1 MLKEIYMNVENLID
15 LKNYPIH
22 QPDSAKYLEI
32 VKSVRLDLA
41 EDGCA
46 VLSNFLSIEGLD
58 TITNEAEERK
68 TQAYYAESK
77 LCNVYLANGNPNEAE
92 YHPQNIFLERT
103 NGFITAD
110 LLGKGTY
117 SHMLYHWQPL
127 REFLTICLSKEKL
140 YIYEDPVS
148 NMIVNLCK
156 PRQTFNWHFDT
167 NEFTITF
174 LLRGAES
181 GGHFEYVSNLRTK
194 TDECFDEVKK
204 VLNGN
209 RSRVKRLHLNEGDLQ
224 FFLGRFS
231 LHRVTHNSGS
241 ADRLLLIQ
249 SFTEMPGIIG
259 NPQRVKDLYGKT
271 TKDHKDKVGDRT
283 RSDEL
288 LD

>member
-1 MLKEIYMNVENLID
+1 MNIENLIN
-15 LKNYPIH
+15 LNNYPIH
-22 QPDSAKYLEI
+22 RPDSAEYLDI
-32 VKSVRLDLA
+32 VKSVRLNLA

-46 VLSNFLSIEGLD
+46 VLSNFLSVEGLE
-58 TITNEAEERK
+58 TIANEAEERK
-68 TQAYYAESK
+68 SQAYYAESK
-77 LCNVYLANGNPNEAE
+77 LCNVYLVNGNLNEAE
-92 YHPQNIFLERT
+92 DHPQNIFMERT

-127 REFLTICLSKEKL
+127 RNFLAICLSKKKL
-140 YIYEDPVS
+140 YIYKDPIS
-148 NMIVNLCK
+148 NMIVNVCK
-156 PRQTFNWHFDT
+156 PGQTFNWHFDT

-181 GGHFEYVSNLRTK
+181 GGYFEYVSNLRTK
-194 TDECFDEVKK
+194 TDECFNEVKK

-209 RSRVKRLHLNEGDLQ
+209 RSRVKRLNLNEGDLQ

-241 ADRLLLIQ
+241 TDRLLLIQ
-249 SFTEMPGIIG
+249 SFTKKPGIIG

-271 TKDHKDKVGDRT
+271 TNGHKDKLSERV
-283 RSDEL
+283 RSDQL

>member
-15 LKNYPIH
+15 LNNYPIDR
-22 QPDSAKYLEI
+22 PDSTEYLEI

-46 VLSNFLSIEGLD
+46 VLSNFLSVEGLE
-58 TITNEAEERK
+58 TIANEAEERK
-68 TQAYYAESK
+68 SQAYYAESK

-92 YHPQNIFLERT
+92 DHPQNIFMERT
-103 NGFITAD
+103 NGFITSD
-110 LLGKGTY
+110 LLGQETC
-117 SHMLYHWQPL
+117 SHMLYNWQPL
-127 REFLTICLSKEKL
+127 REFLAICLSKKKL

-156 PRQTFNWHFDT
+156 PSQTFNWHFDT

-174 LLRGAES
+174 LLKGADS
-181 GGHFEYVSNLRTK
+181 GGYFEYVPNLRTK
-194 TDECFDEVKK
+194 SDECFDEVKK
-204 VLNGN
+204 VLNGD
-209 RSRVKRLHLNEGDLQ
+209 RSRVKRLNLNAGDLQ

-231 LHRVTHNSGS
+231 LHQVTHNTGS
-241 ADRLLLIQ
+241 TDRLLLIQ
-249 SFTEMPGIIG
+249 SFTEMPGIFG

-271 TKDHKDKVGDRT
+271 TKDHKDKVDNRA
-283 RSDEL
+283 RSDQL

>member
-22 QPDSAKYLEI
+22 QPDSAEYLEI

-46 VLSNFLSIEGLD
+46 VLSNFLSVEGLD

-68 TQAYYAESK
+68 SQAYYAVSK

-92 YHPQNIFLERT
+92 DHPQNIFLERT

-156 PRQTFNWHFDT
+156 PGQTFNWHFDT

-174 LLRGAES
+174 LLKGADS
-181 GGHFEYVSNLRTK
+181 GGYFEYVPNLRTK
-194 TDECFDEVKK
+194 SDECFDEVKK
-204 VLNGN
+204 ILNGDY
-209 RSRVKRLHLNEGDLQ
+209 SRVKRLNLNAGDLQ

-231 LHRVTHNSGS
+231 LHRVTHNTGGT
-241 ADRLLLIQ
+241 DRPLLIQ
-249 SFTEMPGIIG
+249 SFTEMPGVIG

-271 TKDHKDKVGDRT
+271 TEDHKDKISDRA
-283 RSDEL
+283 RGDEL

>member
-1 MLKEIYMNVENLID
+1 MNIENLID
-15 LKNYPIH
+15 LNNYPIH
-22 QPDSAKYLEI
+22 QPDSSEYLEI
-32 VKSVRLDLA
+32 VKSVKSELA

-46 VLSNFLSIEGLD
+46 VLSNFLSVEGLE
-58 TITNEAEERK
+58 TIAKEAEERK
-68 TQAYYAESK
+68 SEAYYAKSK
-77 LCNVYLANGNPNEAE
+77 LCNVYLANGNSNEAKD
-92 YHPQNIFLERT
+92 HPQNIFMERS

-110 LLGKGTY
+110 LLGKETY
-117 SHMLYHWQPL
+117 SHMLYNWQPL
-127 REFLTICLSKEKL
+127 REFLAICLSKKKL
-140 YIYEDPVS
+140 YIYEDPIS

-156 PRQTFNWHFDT
+156 PGQTFNWHFDT

-181 GGHFEYVSNLRTK
+181 GGYFEYVSNLRTK

-209 RSRVKRLHLNEGDLQ
+209 RSRVKRLNLNPGDLQ

-231 LHRVTHNSGS
+231 LHRVTPNTGNT
-241 ADRLLLIQ
+241 DRLLLIQ

-271 TKDHKDKVGDRT
+271 TKDHNDKVGDRA
-283 RSDEL
+283 RNDEL

>member
-1 MLKEIYMNVENLID
+1 MYVEKLID
-15 LKNYPIH
+15 LNNYPIH
-22 QPDSAKYLEI
+22 QPDSAQYLKI
-32 VKSVRLDLA
+32 VKDVQLGLDQ
-41 EDGCA
+41 DGCS
-46 VLSNFLSIEGLD
+46 VLSNFLSKEGLD
-58 TITNEAEERK
+58 AIAKEAELRK
-68 TQAYYAESK
+68 SQAYYAESK

-92 YHPQNIFLERT
+92 DHPQNIFMERT

-110 LLGKGTY
+110 LLGKETY
-117 SHMLYHWQPL
+117 SHMLYHWRPL
-127 REFLTICLSKEKL
+127 REFLATCLKKQEL

-156 PRQTFNWHFDT
+156 PGQTFNWHFDT

-181 GGHFEYVSNLRTK
+181 GGHFEYVPNLRTK
-194 TDECFDEVKK
+194 HDECFDEVKK
-204 VLNGN
+204 VLNGD
-209 RSRVKRLHLNEGDLQ
+209 RSRAKRLNLNAGDLQ

-231 LHRVTHNSGS
+231 LHQVTHNTGNT
-241 ADRLLLIQ
+241 DRLLLIQ

-271 TKDHKDKVGDRT
+271 TEDHREKVSDRA
-283 RSDEL
+283 RSDRL

>member
-15 LKNYPIH
+15 LNNYPIH
-22 QPDSAKYLEI
+22 RPDSAEYLDI

-46 VLSNFLSIEGLD
+46 VLSNFLSVEGLE
-58 TITNEAEERK
+58 TIANEAEERK
-68 TQAYYAESK
+68 SQAYYAESK
-77 LCNVYLANGNPNEAE
+77 LCNVYLVNGNLNESE
-92 YHPQNIFLERT
+92 DHPQNIFMERT

-110 LLGKGTY
+110 LLGKETY

-127 REFLTICLSKEKL
+127 RDFLAICLSKKKL

-148 NMIVNLCK
+148 NMIVNVCK
-156 PRQTFNWHFDT
+156 PGQTFNWHFDT

-181 GGHFEYVSNLRTK
+181 GGYFEYVSNLRTK

-209 RSRVKRLHLNEGDLQ
+209 RSRVKRLNLNEGDLQ

-241 ADRLLLIQ
+241 SDRLLLIQ

-271 TKDHKDKVGDRT
+271 TKDHKNKVGERA
-283 RSDEL
+283 RSDGL

>member
-22 QPDSAKYLEI
+22 QPDSAEYLEI
-32 VKSVRLDLA
+32 VKSVRLDLD

-46 VLSNFLSIEGLD
+46 VLSNFLSVEGLD

-68 TQAYYAESK
+68 SQAYYAESK
-77 LCNVYLANGNPNEAE
+77 LCNVYLANGNPNEVE
-92 YHPQNIFLERT
+92 DHPQNIFLERT

-140 YIYEDPVS
+140 YIYEDPIS

-156 PRQTFNWHFDT
+156 SGQTFNWHFDT

-174 LLRGAES
+174 LLRAAES
-181 GGHFEYVSNLRTK
+181 GGYFEYVPNLRTK
-194 TDECFDEVKK
+194 SDECFNEVKK
-204 VLNGN
+204 VLNGD
-209 RSRVKRLHLNEGDLQ
+209 RYRVKRLNLHAGDLQ

-231 LHRVTHNSGS
+231 LHRVTHNTGS
-241 ADRLLLIQ
+241 TDRLLLIQ

-271 TKDHKDKVGDRT
+271 TKDHKDKIGDRA
-283 RSDEL
+283 RSDLL

>member
-22 QPDSAKYLEI
+22 QPDSAEYLEI
-32 VKSVRLDLA
+32 VKSVRLDLD

-46 VLSNFLSIEGLD
+46 VLSNFLSVEGLD

-68 TQAYYAESK
+68 SQAYYAESK

-92 YHPQNIFLERT
+92 DHPQNIFLERT

-127 REFLTICLSKEKL
+127 REFLTICLSKKKL

-156 PRQTFNWHFDT
+156 PAQTFNWHFDT

-174 LLRGAES
+174 LLKGAES
-181 GGHFEYVSNLRTK
+181 GGYFEYVPNLRTK
-194 TDECFDEVKK
+194 SDECFDEVKK
-204 VLNGN
+204 VLKGDF
-209 RSRVKRLHLNEGDLQ
+209 SRVKRLNLNAGDLQ

-231 LHRVTHNSGS
+231 LHRVTHNIGNT
-241 ADRLLLIQ
+241 DRLLLIQ
-249 SFTEMPGIIG
+249 SFTEIPGIIG

-271 TKDHKDKVGDRT
+271 TKDHKDKAGDRA

>member
-1 MLKEIYMNVENLID
+1 MNVENLID
-15 LKNYPIH
+15 LNNYPIH
-22 QPDSAKYLEI
+22 QPDSAEYLDI
-32 VKSVRLDLA
+32 VKSVRLDLD

-46 VLSNFLSIEGLD
+46 VLSNFLSVEGLE
-58 TITNEAEERK
+58 TIANEAEERK

-77 LCNVYLANGNPNEAE
+77 LCNVYLANSNPHEAE
-92 YHPQNIFLERT
+92 DHPQNIFMERT

-127 REFLTICLSKEKL
+127 RKFLANCLRKKTL
-140 YIYEDPVS
+140 YIYEDPIS
-148 NMIVNLCK
+148 NMIVNVCK
-156 PRQTFNWHFDT
+156 PGQTFNWHFDT

-174 LLRGAES
+174 LLKGAES
-181 GGHFEYVSNLRTK
+181 GGYFEYVSNLRTK

-209 RSRVKRLHLNEGDLQ
+209 LSKVKRLSLNEGDLQ
-224 FFLGRFS
+224 LFLGRFS

-241 ADRLLLIQ
+241 VDRLLLIQ
-249 SFTEMPGIIG
+249 SFTETSGIIG

-271 TKDHKDKVGDRT
+271 TNNHKDTIV
-283 RSDEL
+283 RSDDL

>member
-22 QPDSAKYLEI
+22 QPDSAEYLEI
-32 VKSVRLDLA
+32 LKSVRLDLA

-68 TQAYYAESK
+68 SQAYYAESK

-92 YHPQNIFLERT
+92 DHPQNIFLERT

-127 REFLTICLSKEKL
+127 REFLTICLSKKKL

-156 PRQTFNWHFDT
+156 PGQTFNWHFDT

-174 LLRGAES
+174 LLRGTES
-181 GGHFEYVSNLRTK
+181 GGYFEYVPNLRTK
-194 TDECFDEVKK
+194 DDECFEEVKK

-209 RSRVKRLHLNEGDLQ
+209 RSRVKRLNLNAGDLQ

-231 LHRVTHNSGS
+231 LHRVTHNIGS
-241 ADRLLLIQ
+241 TDRLLLIQ

-271 TKDHKDKVGDRT
+271 TKDHKDKVGDRA
-283 RSDEL
+283 RSDQL

>member
-1 MLKEIYMNVENLID
+1 MNAENLIN
-15 LKNYPIH
+15 LNNFPIH
-22 QPDSAKYLEI
+22 RPDSSEYLDL

-46 VLSNFLSIEGLD
+46 VLSNFLSVEGLE
-58 TITNEAEERK
+58 TIANEAEERK
-68 TQAYYAESK
+68 SQAYYAESK
-77 LCNVYLANGNPNEAE
+77 LCNAYLANGNPNEAE
-92 YHPQNIFLERT
+92 DHPQNIFMERT

-110 LLGKGTY
+110 LLGKETY
-117 SHMLYHWQPL
+117 SNMLYHWQPL
-127 REFLTICLSKEKL
+127 RDFLAICLNKKKL

-148 NMIVNLCK
+148 NMIVNVCK
-156 PRQTFNWHFDT
+156 PGQTFNWHFDT

-174 LLRGAES
+174 LLKGAES
-181 GGHFEYVSNLRTK
+181 GGYFEYVSNLRTK

-209 RSRVKRLHLNEGDLQ
+209 QSRVKRLNLNEGDLQ

-231 LHRVTHNSGS
+231 LHRVTQNTGNT
-241 ADRLLLIQ
+241 DRLLLIQ

-271 TKDHKDKVGDRT
+271 TKNHKDKVGDRA
-283 RSDEL
+283 RSDGL

>member
-15 LKNYPIH
+15 LNNYPIH
-22 QPDSAKYLEI
+22 RPDSAEYLEI

-46 VLSNFLSIEGLD
+46 VLSNFLSVEGLD

-68 TQAYYAESK
+68 SQAYYAESK

-92 YHPQNIFLERT
+92 DHPQNIFLERT

-127 REFLTICLSKEKL
+127 REFLTICLSKKKL

-156 PRQTFNWHFDT
+156 PGQTFNWHFDT

-174 LLRGAES
+174 LLKGAES
-181 GGHFEYVSNLRTK
+181 GGYFEYVPNLRTK
-194 TDECFDEVKK
+194 SDECFDEVKK
-204 VLNGN
+204 VLNGD
-209 RSRVKRLHLNEGDLQ
+209 RSRVKRLNLNAGDLQ

-231 LHRVTHNSGS
+231 LHRVTHNTGS
-241 ADRLLLIQ
+241 TDRLLLIQ

-271 TKDHKDKVGDRT
+271 TKDHKDKVGDRA
-283 RSDEL
+283 RSDQL

>member
-15 LKNYPIH
+15 LNNYPIH
-22 QPDSAKYLEI
+22 QPDSAEYLEI

-46 VLSNFLSIEGLD
+46 VLSNFLSVEGLD

-68 TQAYYAESK
+68 SQAYYTESK
-77 LCNVYLANGNPNEAE
+77 LCNVYLANGNPNEVE
-92 YHPQNIFLERT
+92 DHPQNIFLERT

-156 PRQTFNWHFDT
+156 PGQTFNWHFDT

-174 LLRGAES
+174 LLKGAES
-181 GGHFEYVSNLRTK
+181 GGYFEYVPYLRTK
-194 TDECFDEVKK
+194 SDECFDEVKK
-204 VLNGN
+204 ILNGD
-209 RSRVKRLHLNEGDLQ
+209 RSRVKRLNLNAGDLQ

-231 LHRVTHNSGS
+231 LHRVTHNTGS
-241 ADRLLLIQ
+241 TDRLLLIQ
-249 SFTEMPGIIG
+249 SFTEKPGIIG
-259 NPQRVKDLYGKT
+259 NPQRVKDLYGRT
-271 TKDHKDKVGDRT
+271 TKDHKDKVGDRS
-283 RSDEL
+283 RSDQL

>member
-1 MLKEIYMNVENLID
+1 MNIENLID
-15 LKNYPIH
+15 LNNYPIH
-22 QPDSAKYLEI
+22 QPSSAEYLEI
-32 VKSVRLDLA
+32 VKSVKSELA

-46 VLSNFLSIEGLD
+46 VLSNFLSVEGLE
-58 TITNEAEERK
+58 TIANEAEERK
-68 TQAYYAESK
+68 SEAYYAKSK
-77 LCNVYLANGNPNEAE
+77 LCNVYLANGNSNEAKD
-92 YHPQNIFLERT
+92 HPQNIFMERS

-110 LLGKGTY
+110 LLGKETY
-117 SHMLYHWQPL
+117 SYMLYNWQPL
-127 REFLTICLSKEKL
+127 REFLAICLSKKKL
-140 YIYEDPVS
+140 YIYEDPIS

-156 PRQTFNWHFDT
+156 PGQTFNWHFDT

-181 GGHFEYVSNLRTK
+181 GAYFEYVSNLRTK

-209 RSRVKRLHLNEGDLQ
+209 RSRVKRLNLNEGDLQ

-241 ADRLLLIQ
+241 TDRLLLIQ

-271 TKDHKDKVGDRT
+271 TKDHKNKVGERA
-283 RSDEL
+283 RSDGL